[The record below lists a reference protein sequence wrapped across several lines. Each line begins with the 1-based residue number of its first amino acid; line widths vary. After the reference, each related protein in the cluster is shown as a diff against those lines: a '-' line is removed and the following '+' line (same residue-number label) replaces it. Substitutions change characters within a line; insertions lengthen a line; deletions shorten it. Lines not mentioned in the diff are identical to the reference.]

1 MLTQVF
7 NPDNFLFRAVGKF
20 ADLLFLSLAWLACS
34 LPVVTIGPATAA
46 LYYAAVKSVR
56 RGEGRVGRSFFHSFR
71 ENLKT
76 GIPASAIV
84 VAAGLLLCNGMLLTR
99 QMAQADS
106 GWTAFCIAYGV
117 LLLLPAGA
125 ACYLFPILSRFTF
138 GVGGLFSASFLLSI
152 RHLPSTVVLVLLN
165 GQGILI
171 CARGL
176 RSMLDAY
183 RLSPQA
189 IPYPQYWMPLLIVP
203 AAAALLS
210 SLFLERIFKKYTP
223 PKQPG
228 CPDEAN
234 SSPAPW
240 YLR

>member
-1 MLTQVF
+1 M
-7 NPDNFLFRAVGKF
+7 
-20 ADLLFLSLAWLACS
+20 
-34 LPVVTIGPATAA
+34 
-46 LYYAAVKSVR
+46 
-56 RGEGRVGRSFFHSFR
+56 
-71 ENLKT
+71 
-76 GIPASAIV
+76 AIA
-84 VAAGLLLCNGMLLTR
+84 VAAGFLLCNGMLLTR
-99 QMAQADS
+99 QMARADS

-125 ACYLFPILSRFTF
+125 ACYLFPVLSRFTF